1 VWFDVDA
8 AVEDA
13 AATVASAQTTTM
25 RAGEMR
31 GARGGAAGGAAGAVD
46 FDMEEATTVDVEVSA
61 VEEVRTDGGDVAEQL
76 VELLDVSA
84 LALEVAADT
93 LRRSPAA
100 TLAADWL
107 RTRRAAV
114 APDEQ
119 EPAAAAETWRVLRAL
134 NADERRA
141 DERAQAARRELL
153 DAMTNAVER
162 T

>member
-1 VWFDVDA
+1 MYAGPVYDDDSVHLADRLRDA
-8 AVEDA
+8 TAGESCKHLYRSSIS
-13 AATVASAQTTTM
+13 TYERRPNRPRSNMLLPLHASASLYQLLQ
-25 RAGEMR
+25 RAYSLGLPKSR
-31 GARGGAAGGAAGAVD
+31 HAPY
-46 FDMEEATTVDVEVSA
+46 
-61 VEEVRTDGGDVAEQL
+61 
-76 VELLDVSA
+76 
-84 LALEVAADT
+84 
-93 LRRSPAA
+93 SPAA